1 MWYTIKAYQNRTPER
16 LMENTQDG
24 NLGDWFK
31 ITVPYGIKYDKTW
44 LMNSIQSHCSVPFT
58 PVDFHYVKHLAQF
71 FVQDAS
77 AASALKDIN
86 YKIFDEEN
94 QKIPIFV
101 NTSAVP
107 YSMCNKLEPEKMEQL
122 KLTISKRY
130 DVSQKALDLHKLR
143 FDPDLLGHDII
154 IILNR
159 RNCMTAILQTIKKN
173 IPELLSLNLCKNKL
187 CQLDGLSDII
197 QIAPTI
203 KTLNLSKNELKS
215 ARELDKIKGLKL
227 EELWLQGN
235 PLCNTFPNQ
244 PTYVSA
250 IRKYFPNLSRLDGQD
265 LPPPTVTG
273 IVDMDIIKPCKESF
287 KGPETLKNLIF
298 QFLLHYYLIYDS
310 EDRESL
316 LSAYH
321 EEACF
326 SLTVPYNSEDPA
338 LSNLCEYLKDN
349 RNMKN
354 LKDSDLR
361 FQLLKHTKCEI
372 VNSLCVFPKTQHDLN
387 SYVVDLWAHTE
398 IMLCFSV
405 SGVFKEVERKSQGS
419 VRAFTRTFILSSG
432 SNSSMCIV
440 NDILT
445 VGNARTEETQ
455 SAFSIPVPTPT
466 FSSLSTLSQEQQE
479 MVQIFSIQSGISL
492 QWSQKCLQD
501 NEWNYIKAAQVF
513 ATFKTQGK
521 IPEEAFKQIS

>member
-1 MWYTIKAYQNRTPER
+1 
-16 LMENTQDG
+16 MENTQDG

-287 KGPETLKNLIF
+287 KGPETLKNLVF
-298 QFLLHYYLIYDS
+298 QFLLQ
-310 EDRESL
+310 
-316 LSAYH
+316 
-321 EEACF
+321 
-326 SLTVPYNSEDPA
+326 
-338 LSNLCEYLKDN
+338 SNLCEYLKDN

-405 SGVFKEVERKSQGS
+405 SGVFKEVEGKSQGS
-419 VRAFTRTFILSSG
+419 VHAFTRTFILSSG

-501 NEWNYIKAAQVF
+501 NEWNYIRAAQVF
-513 ATFKTQGK
+513 ATLKTQGK

>member
-1 MWYTIKAYQNRTPER
+1 
-16 LMENTQDG
+16 MENTQDG

-31 ITVPYGIKYDKTW
+31 ITVPYGIKYDRTW

-58 PVDFHYVKHLAQF
+58 PVDFHYVNHLAQF

-101 NTSAVP
+101 NTSAAP
-107 YSMCNKLEPEKMEQL
+107 YSVSNKLEPEKMEQL

-130 DVSQKALDLHKLR
+130 DVSQKTLDLHKLR
-143 FDPDLLGHDII
+143 FDPGTANSSNSGEDLLGHDII

-159 RNCMTAILQTIKKN
+159 RNYMTAILQTIKKN

-187 CQLDGLSDII
+187 CHLDGLSDII

-215 ARELDKIKGLKL
+215 AKELDKIKGLKL

-244 PTYVSA
+244 PTY
-250 IRKYFPNLSRLDGQD
+250 IRTTSLYDGQD

-287 KGPETLKNLIF
+287 KGPETLKNLVF
-298 QFLLHYYLIYDS
+298 QFLLQYYLIYDS

-326 SLTVPYNSEDPA
+326 SLTVPFNSKDPA

-405 SGVFKEVERKSQGS
+405 SGVFKEVEGKSQGS
-419 VRAFTRTFILSSG
+419 AHAFTRTFILSSG
-432 SNSSMCIV
+432 SNSSMCIM

-479 MVQIFSIQSGISL
+479 MVQSFSIQSGISL

-513 ATFKTQGK
+513 TTLKAQGK
-521 IPEEAFKQIS
+521 IPEEAFKQTS